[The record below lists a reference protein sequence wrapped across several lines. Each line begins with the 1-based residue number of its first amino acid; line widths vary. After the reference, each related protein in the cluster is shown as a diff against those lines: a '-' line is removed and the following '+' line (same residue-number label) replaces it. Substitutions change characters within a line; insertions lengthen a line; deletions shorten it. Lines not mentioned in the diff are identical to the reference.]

1 MRIFYLILALLLLA
15 ACDEN
20 ETTSNQNAENNEDI
34 QWNVLEEAFELVNI
48 GTVLSRPELPVS
60 TYKSA
65 DDPDLTGDNEISA
78 ATWETYTPPLPYI
91 KNTTRNLQFNESH
104 FIASPGAAIGST
116 TYVTTSDG
124 YSWAA
129 MSMAIN
135 ALWPYNASQYS
146 GLSAVNAYYAGNL
159 EITPPPGVVKV
170 TANFKGQDMKFW
182 ANEQGQTGAGA
193 VALERYFVVDQWGNE
208 YIMHA
213 SGQTEQSQVKQAFE
227 AAILPEGW
235 RKETRFLSQ
244 DVILH
249 PAVGSDGSFHYLVFR
264 DSADNS
270 YHQIGWSDQ
279 GSLMAQTPG
288 MPIWGGEDANA
299 LIGTDANDVLHG
311 AGGDDVLYP
320 LLGDDDIWGDGGVDT
335 VVLAGEKNRYYL
347 VSYDEA
353 QQALV
358 IFDSVTSDIK
368 TLYFCEKLQ
377 FDDATIELDAF
388 F

>member
-1 MRIFYLILALLLLA
+1 MIRLFLLFGLLLGLS
-15 ACDEN
+15 ACSDDDM
-20 ETTSNQNAENNEDI
+20 TSENNEAI

-60 TYKSA
+60 TYKSG
-65 DDPDLTGDNEISA
+65 DDPDLAGNNEISA
-78 ATWETYTPPLPYI
+78 EAWSSYTPPLPYI

-104 FIASPGAAIGST
+104 FIASPGAPVGTT
-116 TYVTTSDG
+116 TYVSTSDG
-124 YSWAA
+124 YTWAS

-135 ALWPYNASQYS
+135 ALWPYDASLYS
-146 GLSAVNAYYAGNL
+146 GLSAINAYYAGNL
-159 EITPPPGVVKV
+159 EITPPPGVVKL

-182 ANEQGQTGAGA
+182 ANENGQAAGSA
-193 VALERYFVVDQWGNE
+193 EVVALERYFVRDQWGNE

-227 AAILPEGW
+227 AAVLPEGW
-235 RKETRFLSQ
+235 TKDIRYLSE
-244 DVILH
+244 DLILY
-249 PAVGSDGSFHYLVFR
+249 PAQGSDGSFHYLVFR

-279 GSLMAQTPG
+279 GSLMAQVPE
-288 MPIWGGEDANA
+288 MPIWGGETA
-299 LIGTDANDVLHG
+299 DVLSGSDGNDAIHG
-311 AGGDDVLYP
+311 AGGDDTLVP
-320 LLGDDDIWGDGGVDT
+320 LLGDDEVWGDAGVDT
-335 VVLAGEKNRYYL
+335 VVLAGDKNRYYL

-358 IFDSVTSDIK
+358 IFDSISSAIK

-377 FDDATIELDAF
+377 FDDITIDLTDF